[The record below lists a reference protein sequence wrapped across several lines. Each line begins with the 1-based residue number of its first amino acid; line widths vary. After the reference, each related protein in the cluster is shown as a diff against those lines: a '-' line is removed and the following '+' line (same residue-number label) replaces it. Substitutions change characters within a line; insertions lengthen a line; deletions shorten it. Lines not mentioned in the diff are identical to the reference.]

1 MAYRSSPKCRYCYGL
16 GHARNHCP
24 EIKKKA
30 EDGFTYYQ
38 AIIDEQKKAVQ
49 NRKCSY
55 CNRTGHNKRSCQ
67 VKSKDKIIYEQICS
81 DYRNQTE
88 QILREKGFTVGSLV
102 TVKSQSQPRADSKNK
117 TLTLITE
124 ILSENAVPDWSWR
137 NMILHPYGQKSCYSD
152 EEIVSYRSYS
162 SEPNQLVST
171 FAVKLKSVSGTG
183 LGYWGGEDSDLVRVE
198 DLYIRGW
205 ENPDNSRYKLV
216 SS

>member
-1 MAYRSSPKCRYCYGL
+1 MAYRSSPRCGFCYGR

-30 EDGFTYYQ
+30 ENGSAYYQ

-88 QILREKGFTVGSLV
+88 QIIREKGFTVGSLV
-102 TVKSQSQPRADSKNK
+102 TVESRSHPQHGGRNK
-117 TLTLITE
+117 TLAMITE

-137 NMILHPYGQKSCYSD
+137 NRILHPYGEESRYGD
-152 EEIVSYRSYS
+152 EKVNSFRLYGN
-162 SEPNQLVST
+162 EPNQLASG
-171 FAVKLKSVSGTG
+171 FALKLKSVSGTG
-183 LGYWGGEDSDLVRVE
+183 LGYWGGEDSELVTVDE
-198 DLYIRGW
+198 LYIRGW
-205 ENPDNSRYKLV
+205 ENPDNSRYKLI